1 MIQVS
6 QKFLQATKS
15 YTRISTMEYVITYL
29 DGTSITLN
37 DTNSKGN
44 CTITN
49 QCVTSNGFNI
59 GGVCIGECSFTMEEN
74 SIYIGNLIGATVKIF
89 TSLYT
94 DKDEKIL
101 IGTFIITKAEKSN
114 GFVTI
119 SGSDNMMK
127 LDKSF
132 YDEDTYN
139 NRVNTIA
146 VGLSNL
152 DTLYNHINYICNQC
166 GATMPYNEDYIQ
178 SFELYEHGES
188 NLYRVDCDNVNASPR
203 DYLSNIATLLGGFF
217 YVNNLG
223 YITPKRFGT
232 DTDSVYTVEYSQ
244 IISNGY
250 NECDFQM
257 RLYGAYYQDEDN
269 SWCKTWYPA
278 YENLPN
284 SIIVDTSNNMFLQQ
298 YYQDHGLP
306 QDIIG
311 NICLA
316 VGGVS
321 YIPFDISI
329 IGNPALEVGDC
340 ITIQRKDGSYF
351 KSVITHISWTSRGTQ
366 NLKCVGE
373 DARTLGSNVRNQT
386 TRLAE
391 TTQKKINDV
400 KGVDLSQSEFD
411 NMSITDLKEGKTY
424 YVY

>member
-1 MIQVS
+1 MLNVS
-6 QKFLQATKS
+6 NDFIQATKS
-15 YTRISTMEYVITYL
+15 YTRISSMVYRITYS
-29 DGTSITLN
+29 DGTSITLTDN
-37 DTNSKGN
+37 NSKGN
-44 CTITN
+44 CTITT
-49 QCVTSNGFNI
+49 QCVNSNGFCL
-59 GGVCIGECSFTMEEN
+59 GGVCIGECSFTVEEN
-74 SIYIGNLIGATVKIF
+74 IIDTSKLIGSTVMIF

-94 DKDEKIL
+94 TKEEQINM
-101 IGTFIITKAEKSN
+101 GEFIVTKAEKSN
-114 GFVTI
+114 GFITI

-152 DTLYNHINYICNQC
+152 DTLYNHITYICTQC
-166 GATMPYNEDYIQ
+166 GVIMPYPEQYIQ
-178 SFELYEHGES
+178 TFELYEHGES

-203 DYLSNIATLLGGFF
+203 DYLSDIAILLGGFF
-217 YVNNLG
+217 YADCSGVIL
-223 YITPKRFGT
+223 PKRFGT
-232 DTDSVYTVEYSQ
+232 TSVYTVDYSQ
-244 IISNGY
+244 IIANGMH
-250 NECDFQM
+250 ESDFQM
-257 RLYGAYYQDEDN
+257 RLYGAYYQDEDT

-284 SIIVDTSNNMFLQQ
+284 SIIVDTSSNMFLQQ
-298 YYQDHGLP
+298 YYLDHGLP

-316 VGGVS
+316 VGNVS
-321 YIPFDISI
+321 YIPFNITI
-329 IGNPALEVGDC
+329 IGNPALEIGDC

-366 NLKCVGE
+366 TLKCVGE
-373 DARTLGSNVRNQT
+373 DTRTLGSNVRNQT

-411 NMSITDLKEGKTY
+411 NLDITDLKEGKTY